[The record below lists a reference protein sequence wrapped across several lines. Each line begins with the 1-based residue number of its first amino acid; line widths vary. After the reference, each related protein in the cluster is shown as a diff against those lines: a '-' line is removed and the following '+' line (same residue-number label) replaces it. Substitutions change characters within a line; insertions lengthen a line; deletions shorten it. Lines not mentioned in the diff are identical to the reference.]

1 VVKITALQLVCYK
14 LLAAQAAINNAA
26 VAPKRTN
33 ALGVY
38 KEPRIQDDPY
48 CIVDDSEMISLLF
61 CRCGTLD
68 GDDCRCSF
76 LFMFP
81 LNAQTVNKPTV
92 VRTRQRNIGQSK
104 IAAMKC

>member
-1 VVKITALQLVCYK
+1 MILNDIFVVFV
-14 LLAAQAAINNAA
+14 
-26 VAPKRTN
+26 
-33 ALGVY
+33 G
-38 KEPRIQDDPY
+38 
-48 CIVDDSEMISLLF
+48 F
-61 CRCGTLD
+61 GLD
-68 GDDCRCSF
+68 GDDGRCSF

>member
-1 VVKITALQLVCYK
+1 MVKITALQLVCYK

-48 CIVDDSEMISLLF
+48 CIGDSERYLYCFFCWSLL
-61 CRCGTLD
+61 L
-68 GDDCRCSF
+68 
-76 LFMFP
+76 M
-81 LNAQTVNKPTV
+81 AIVV
-92 VRTRQRNIGQSK
+92 VRSYSCFR
-104 IAAMKC
+104 